1 MEERVTIRELA
12 RRSGV
17 SVGTV
22 SRALNG
28 YTDVRPETRERIM
41 RLASELDYTPA
52 AAARS
57 LVTQRSHVIGVF
69 METGEG
75 HPDLQHPFFH
85 EVLGGL
91 KQRVGREGFDLLLF
105 ASERPGGGYGRH
117 SYLKRARHHNVDGCA
132 LIGLDPDD
140 DEVRR
145 LARGEMPCVAIDMQL
160 EGPLTEVVMSDNE
173 DGAAT
178 AVRHLYDLGHRR
190 IATITGMIDSRP
202 GIDRLRG
209 YRAAIQE
216 LGLAYRDDYVRYGDF
231 YAESGREQTARLLA
245 LDEPPTAIFA
255 AADMMAIGAVRAAS
269 EAGPDRAGRPQHR
282 RVRRHPACSPREP
295 APHHAAPGQARPG
308 RGGRRCPRGT
318 DRRRSGASVAP
329 DAPRRARRTRQHRRS
344 VGETRFAPRP
354 PPAAFVRAV
363 PKPFLSVVQWRR
375 ENPMP
380 KRLAIVASA
389 IALVLAPAA
398 LVACG
403 GDDSGSDSTTP
414 KSAAQGEAPLQKGT
428 TLTLWTMPNSPQ
440 PKEDLQKMVEPFTAK
455 TGVKVDVQE
464 VGWDVQFDRIRN
476 AAVAG
481 EGPDITQ
488 AGTTQVP
495 FFAALGGFTDLS
507 DRVEEIGGKGAYAEG
522 IWNTTQVRGPGRHV
536 GRAVVHRG
544 ALDLLPQGRAR
555 EGGRRSR
562 DGLRRPGLVQGDAAG
577 DQGQGAGH
585 RAVRR
590 ARQEGVRPR
599 PPGHAVRVGQRRR
612 GALRRRQAVHDQH
625 GARRSRAWSSWA
637 T

>member
-1 MEERVTIRELA
+1 MEERITIRELA

-28 YTDVRPETRERIM
+28 YADVRPETRERIM

-91 KQRVGREGFDLLLF
+91 KQRVGRAGFDLLLF

-209 YRAAIQE
+209 YRAAIQA

-269 EAGPDRAGRPQHR
+269 EAGL
-282 RVRRHPACSPREP
+282 VVPADLSIVGFDDIQL
-295 APHHAAPGQARPG
+295 APHVNPPLTTLRQDKLGLGAAAG
-308 RGGRRCPRGT
+308 
-318 DRRRSGASVAP
+318 D
-329 DAPRRARRTRQHRRS
+329 
-344 VGETRFAPRP
+344 
-354 PPAAFVRAV
+354 
-363 PKPFLSVVQWRR
+363 
-375 ENPMP
+375 
-380 KRLAIVASA
+380 
-389 IALVLAPAA
+389 A
-398 LVACG
+398 LVARIA
-403 GDDSGSDSTTP
+403 GDPERPS
-414 KSAAQGEAPLQKGT
+414 LR
-428 TLTLWTMPNSPQ
+428 TLP
-440 PKEDLQKMVEPFTAK
+440 VEL
-455 TGVKVDVQE
+455 V
-464 VGWDVQFDRIRN
+464 
-476 AAVAG
+476 
-481 EGPDITQ
+481 
-488 AGTTQVP
+488 
-495 FFAALGGFTDLS
+495 
-507 DRVEEIGGKGAYAEG
+507 
-522 IWNTTQVRGPGRHV
+522 VRG
-536 GRAVVHRG
+536 
-544 ALDLLPQGRAR
+544 
-555 EGGRRSR
+555 ST
-562 DGLRRPGLVQGDAAG
+562 AA
-577 DQGQGAGH
+577 
-585 RAVRR
+585 
-590 ARQEGVRPR
+590 P
-599 PPGHAVRVGQRRR
+599 
-612 GALRRRQAVHDQH
+612 
-625 GARRSRAWSSWA
+625 
-637 T
+637 

>member
-28 YTDVRPETRERIM
+28 YADVRPETRERIM

-91 KQRVGREGFDLLLF
+91 KQRVGRAGFDLLLF

-209 YRAAIQE
+209 YRAAIQA

-269 EAGPDRAGRPQHR
+269 EAGL
-282 RVRRHPACSPREP
+282 VVPADLSIVGFDDIQL
-295 APHHAAPGQARPG
+295 APHVNPPLTTLRQDKLGLGAAAG
-308 RGGRRCPRGT
+308 
-318 DRRRSGASVAP
+318 D
-329 DAPRRARRTRQHRRS
+329 
-344 VGETRFAPRP
+344 
-354 PPAAFVRAV
+354 
-363 PKPFLSVVQWRR
+363 
-375 ENPMP
+375 
-380 KRLAIVASA
+380 
-389 IALVLAPAA
+389 A
-398 LVACG
+398 LVARIA
-403 GDDSGSDSTTP
+403 GDPERPS
-414 KSAAQGEAPLQKGT
+414 LR
-428 TLTLWTMPNSPQ
+428 TLP
-440 PKEDLQKMVEPFTAK
+440 VEL
-455 TGVKVDVQE
+455 V
-464 VGWDVQFDRIRN
+464 
-476 AAVAG
+476 
-481 EGPDITQ
+481 
-488 AGTTQVP
+488 
-495 FFAALGGFTDLS
+495 
-507 DRVEEIGGKGAYAEG
+507 
-522 IWNTTQVRGPGRHV
+522 VRG
-536 GRAVVHRG
+536 
-544 ALDLLPQGRAR
+544 
-555 EGGRRSR
+555 ST
-562 DGLRRPGLVQGDAAG
+562 AA
-577 DQGQGAGH
+577 
-585 RAVRR
+585 
-590 ARQEGVRPR
+590 P
-599 PPGHAVRVGQRRR
+599 
-612 GALRRRQAVHDQH
+612 
-625 GARRSRAWSSWA
+625 
-637 T
+637 